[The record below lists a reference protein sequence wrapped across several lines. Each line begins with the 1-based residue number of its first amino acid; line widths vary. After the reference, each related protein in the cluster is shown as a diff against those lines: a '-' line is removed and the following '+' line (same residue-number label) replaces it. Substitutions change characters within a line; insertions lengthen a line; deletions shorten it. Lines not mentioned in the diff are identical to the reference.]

1 MEIIAF
7 YFYKIIKNNNYI
19 YKRIKI
25 YNNKNEIIYQIMI
38 KLILLIIINIFLA
51 NTKSTSTNDI
61 YENNFVTD
69 INLFNQINKFVD
81 LCRNGTLING
91 IHNCSK
97 NIKISVI
104 IPVFN
109 SSKDIKPTIRSIQN
123 QKLKDFEILLI
134 DDCSLD
140 DTIKHIEE
148 LKKEDSRIKLIK
160 NNKNRGTLYSRSI
173 GALNSNGKYIMSID
187 NDDIFINDIF
197 NKCYNEAEN
206 NRIDIIEFSGFELET
221 TFINISLTPMVPLY
235 LRFKSNDKIIYQ
247 PELSNYI
254 YQKKDGNY
262 KLIDAYIWGK
272 CIKTIIY
279 KKALNI
285 IGKNIYSQN
294 VCWSEDRLVNFV
306 LFRVGNSFKYI
317 NIYGIIHYLNPSS
330 VGNTWQKENNN
341 RISHDEIINIINIF
355 KITKDSKDVN
365 IAAYELQRKFDLIFS
380 GLTKTN
386 IKYCKYIFY
395 NIINCKYITKK
406 RKKKLIELYKNIFF
420 N

>member
-1 MEIIAF
+1 MKIILF
-7 YFYKIIKNNNYI
+7 YFYQIIKYYNYI
-19 YKRIKI
+19 YKRLKI
-25 YNNKNEIIYQIMI
+25 DNSNKNEIIYQVMI
-38 KLILLIIINIFLA
+38 KLILLFIINIFIA
-51 NTKSTSTNDI
+51 NTKYTNTNNI
-61 YENNFVTD
+61 YENNFVAD
-69 INLFNQINKFVD
+69 INLFNQINKFIN
-81 LCRNGTLING
+81 LCKNGTLING
-91 IHNCSK
+91 IHYYSK

-109 SSKDIKPTIRSIQN
+109 SSKGIKSTIRSIQN
-123 QKLKDFEILLI
+123 QKIKDIEIVLI
-134 DDCSLD
+134 DDYSLD
-140 DTIKHIEE
+140 DTIKCIEE

-173 GALNSNGKYIMSID
+173 GVLNSNGKYIMSID
-187 NDDIFINDIF
+187 NDDLFINNIF
-197 NKCYNEAEN
+197 NKCYNEVEN
-206 NRIDIIEFSGFELET
+206 YQIDIIEFSGLELET
-221 TFINISLTPMVPLY
+221 TFINISLTPIIPLY

-247 PELSNYI
+247 PELSNFI
-254 YQKKDGNY
+254 YQKTNGNY

-279 KKALNI
+279 KKALNT
-285 IGKNIYSQN
+285 IGKIIYSQN

-306 LFRVGNSFKYI
+306 LFRVANSFKYI

-330 VGNTWQKENNN
+330 VGNTWQKNNNN

-355 KITKDSKDVN
+355 AITKNSKDAN
-365 IAAYELQRKFDLIFS
+365 IAAYELQRKFNLIIP

-406 RKKKLIELYKNIFF
+406 RKRKLIELYKNIIF
-420 N
+420 